1 MKAVGFN
8 PLNDRFIVPVKV
20 IPIGYSTLPA
30 QIIVYVVI
38 DADNGVTVDKQ
49 IDKQIQDYINFMYD
63 VEITVDEFGYELIK
77 DGVV

>member
-8 PLNDRFIVPVKV
+8 PLNNRFIVPVKAV
-20 IPIGYSTLPA
+20 PVGLSTLPE

-38 DADNGVTVDKQ
+38 DKDNGVTVDKQ

-63 VEITVDEFGYELIK
+63 VEIDIDEFGYEILK